1 MNVSDFSYELPD
13 ELIAQFPPEKRTD
26 SRLLK
31 VMQNRDFEDG
41 QFASIVDE
49 FKAGDLLV
57 LNDTKVI
64 PARVFAKKDTGGKLE
79 ILLERIISENSFL
92 AQIRSSK
99 SPKIGQAIIVDDDSS
114 AQIVVSGRQG
124 QFFELEIEQGGD
136 LFEWFE
142 RVGHMPLPPYIDRND
157 NSLDSDR
164 YQTVFAER
172 QGAVAAPTA
181 GLHYDEDLLEKIRA
195 KGVRIET
202 ITLHVGAGTYQPVRV
217 DNVDDHEMHSET
229 IDVSQRV
236 CDAITQTKQNDG
248 RVIAVGTTVV
258 RSLETAAKESI
269 GDLIKP
275 FRGNTKIFIYPGF
288 EFKVVDLLQ
297 TNFHLSESTLLM
309 LVSAF
314 VGYDR
319 IMSAYKYA
327 IEERFRFFS
336 YGDAM
341 LLELAT
347 LNNKS

>member
-258 RSLETAAKESI
+258 RSLETAAKEST